1 MKVKCANRF
10 ATEAPEAFFYF
21 VTGKSIWCLACSSD
35 ERMIATGGG
44 DSAIRLWLV
53 EDEIENARDEEH
65 LFSSVPSEQQR
76 SQQMVEEIPRMIG
89 LLHDTSVLVMT
100 DKG

>member
-1 MKVKCANRF
+1 M
-10 ATEAPEAFFYF
+10 
-21 VTGKSIWCLACSSD
+21 ACRSD

-44 DSAIRLWLV
+44 DGAIRLWLV
-53 EDEIENARDEEH
+53 GNEIENTRDEQH
-65 LFSSVPSEQQR
+65 MCSSIPSQLLINH
-76 SQQMVEEIPRMIG
+76 QMGEEIPRNIG